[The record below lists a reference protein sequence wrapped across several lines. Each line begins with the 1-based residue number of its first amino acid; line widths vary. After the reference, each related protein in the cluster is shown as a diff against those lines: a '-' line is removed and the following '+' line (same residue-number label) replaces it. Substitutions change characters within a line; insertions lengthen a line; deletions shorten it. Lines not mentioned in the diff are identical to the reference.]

1 MRYSAFFADTK
12 LYFTKDKGKK
22 GLEEQIEKL
31 EGKQKDLQK
40 KSEFKRIT
48 IFPLEHYKTTKENLS
63 WYSDIKEE
71 LEKNRN
77 TSE

>member
-1 MRYSAFFADTK
+1 IILHCNLNF
-12 LYFTKDKGKK
+12 
-22 GLEEQIEKL
+22 EEQIEKL

>member
-1 MRYSAFFADTK
+1 MPFSQIPNYILQKTK
-12 LYFTKDKGKK
+12 EKK

-48 IFPLEHYKTTKENLS
+48 ISPLEHY
-63 WYSDIKEE
+63 
-71 LEKNRN
+71 
-77 TSE
+77 TS